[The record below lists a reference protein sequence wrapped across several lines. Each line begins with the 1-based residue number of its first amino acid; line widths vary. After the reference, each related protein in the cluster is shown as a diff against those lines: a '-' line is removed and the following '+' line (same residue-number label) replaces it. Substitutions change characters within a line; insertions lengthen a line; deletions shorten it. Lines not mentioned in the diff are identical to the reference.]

1 MQNLITFAFVA
12 FAPLY
17 YLFQIM
23 LGTKSTR
30 SNPRASAAP
39 ARGVWVLLV
48 ATTGMYF
55 VSLLTASR
63 SWVYVLLVGSTVGPF
78 VDLALGVYPDS
89 GAGCHLAAL
98 LFFALSTPQPEGIG
112 YLAMALACAALARGV
127 AAFYK
132 KNDYF
137 FVGQH

>member
-17 YLFQIM
+17 YLFQIN
-23 LGTKSTR
+23 S
-30 SNPRASAAP
+30 ASL
-39 ARGVWVLLV
+39 RGGGWVLLL

-78 VDLALGVYPDS
+78 ADLALGVYPDS

-112 YLAMALACAALARGV
+112 YLAMALACLGV
-127 AAFYK
+127 AALLGASVK
-132 KNDYF
+132 KSALRRPA
-137 FVGQH
+137 